1 MISHE
6 MELRV
11 RYNEVDRMGFL
22 YHSHYVEY
30 YDMGR
35 NELIRSLGITQLELE
50 KVDNV
55 MIPVID
61 LKLQYISSANFD
73 DILVVKTYI
82 SELPRV
88 KALFH
93 AEIYRDGVMI
103 NKMEVTLAFI
113 DARTKKATRPPK
125 KLMDA
130 FAPYFNH

>member
-6 MELRV
+6 IEIRV

-22 YHSHYVEY
+22 YHSHYIEY

-35 NELIRSLGITQLELE
+35 NELIRSLGVTQLELE
-50 KVDNV
+50 KEDNV

-61 LKLQYISSANFD
+61 INVKYINAANFD
-73 DILVVKTYI
+73 DILVVKTWI
-82 SELPRV
+82 QEMPRV
-88 KALFH
+88 KATFH
-93 AEIYRDGVMI
+93 GEIYRDGVMI

-113 DARTKKATRPPK
+113 DAGTKKAIRPPK

-130 FAPYFNH
+130 FAPYFDN